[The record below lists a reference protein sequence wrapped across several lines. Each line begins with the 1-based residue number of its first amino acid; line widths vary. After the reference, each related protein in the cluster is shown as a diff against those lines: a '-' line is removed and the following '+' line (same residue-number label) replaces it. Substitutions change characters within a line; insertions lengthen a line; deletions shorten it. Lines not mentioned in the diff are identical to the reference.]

1 MKHELHT
8 AFTTPSGDEMIMLPR
23 ADYTA
28 MRDALEAMLHHKTM
42 QEVDA
47 GKQEWLTQADI
58 LQSLQSPT
66 PLAFWRNKRMI
77 SQTQLAATVG
87 VSQSYIANLEA
98 GKRKGD
104 PALFMKLAQALSV
117 RIEDLIEHD

>member
-28 MRDALEAMLHHKTM
+28 MRDAFDAMIHHKTLLDV
-42 QEVDA
+42 EA
-47 GKQEWLTQADI
+47 GQQEWLSHDEI
-58 LQSLQSPT
+58 MQSLQAPT
-66 PLAFWRNKRMI
+66 PLAFWRNKRGF
-77 SQTQLAATVG
+77 SQTQLAAKVG
-87 VSQSYIANLEA
+87 ISQSYIANLEA

-104 PALFMKLAQALSV
+104 PALFMKLAQALAV
-117 RIEDLIEHD
+117 RIEDLIEQD